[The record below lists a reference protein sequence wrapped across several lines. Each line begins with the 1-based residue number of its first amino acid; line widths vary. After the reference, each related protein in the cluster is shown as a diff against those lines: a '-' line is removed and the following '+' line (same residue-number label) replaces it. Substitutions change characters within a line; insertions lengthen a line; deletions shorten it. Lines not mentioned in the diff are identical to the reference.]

1 MQFINSGGAG
11 MNDIYIEDFI
21 SEIRLLLEI
30 KRKCSCAFD
39 MADPKEEDKY
49 HHLEMIID
57 DRIEMELNELKNEL
71 EKTKSKD

>member
-1 MQFINSGGAG
+1 MQFINSGGTG
-11 MNDIYIEDFI
+11 MNDIYIDDFI
-21 SEIRLLLEI
+21 SEIKLLLEI

-71 EKTKSKD
+71 EKARIKD

>member
-1 MQFINSGGAG
+1 

-21 SEIRLLLEI
+21 GEIRLLLEI

-39 MADPKEEDKY
+39 MANPKEEDKY

-57 DRIEMELNELKNEL
+57 DRIEMELNELKKN
-71 EKTKSKD
+71 SKRRKAKIESLLR